1 MIVKKLLKAIKQ
13 NFLYEQS
20 NITFKMILFGYKRLS
35 KMILFG
41 YKRLSKMIFQ
51 FEINHMNFLREG

>member
-1 MIVKKLLKAIKQ
+1 MMFKKLLKAIKQ

-20 NITFKMILFGYKRLS
+20 NITFKI
-35 KMILFG
+35 ILFG

-51 FEINHMNFLREG
+51 FEINHINLLKRRVIS

>member
-1 MIVKKLLKAIKQ
+1 MMFKKLFKAIKQ

-20 NITFKMILFGYKRLS
+20 NITFKI
-35 KMILFG
+35 ILFG

-51 FEINHMNFLREG
+51 FEINHINFLKRRVIS

>member
-1 MIVKKLLKAIKQ
+1 MMVKNLLKTIKQ

-35 KMILFG
+35 KMIFH
-41 YKRLSKMIFQ
+41 
-51 FEINHMNFLREG
+51 FE

>member
-1 MIVKKLLKAIKQ
+1 
-13 NFLYEQS
+13 
-20 NITFKMILFGYKRLS
+20 
-35 KMILFG
+35 MILFG

>member
-1 MIVKKLLKAIKQ
+1 MMFKKLLKAIKQ

-20 NITFKMILFGYKRLS
+20 NITFKI
-35 KMILFG
+35 ILFG

-51 FEINHMNFLREG
+51 FEINHINFLKRRVIS

>member
-1 MIVKKLLKAIKQ
+1 MMVKNLLKTIKQ

-35 KMILFG
+35 KMILH
-41 YKRLSKMIFQ
+41 
-51 FEINHMNFLREG
+51 FEINHINFLREE

>member
-1 MIVKKLLKAIKQ
+1 
-13 NFLYEQS
+13 
-20 NITFKMILFGYKRLS
+20 
-35 KMILFG
+35 ILFG

>member
-1 MIVKKLLKAIKQ
+1 MIVKKLLKAIKK

-20 NITFKMILFGYKRLS
+20 NITF

>member
-1 MIVKKLLKAIKQ
+1 MMFKKLLKAIKQ

-20 NITFKMILFGYKRLS
+20 NITFKI
-35 KMILFG
+35 ILFG

-51 FEINHMNFLREG
+51 FEINHINFLKKRVIS

>member
-1 MIVKKLLKAIKQ
+1 MMFKKLLKAIKK

-35 KMILFG
+35 KMF
-41 YKRLSKMIFQ
+41 FQ
-51 FEINHMNFLREG
+51 FEINHINFLREG